1 MRQYTEAY
9 KMHCAAVAIWNDS
22 ESSDPG
28 DLLGYINNLR
38 GYDTDSCGYD
48 SKGRYV
54 ELNKLDKSGELTN
67 NELRLKIAELEK
79 SKIYAFAVDNKYLCI
94 HCTNIERFLESES
107 RDESDIFI
115 ADFNVIKAH
124 IDNSWFSKVK
134 FKFALISGYDDFSG
148 ETRLPFNDTIHT
160 QKGLDLIDYADVLV
174 ECIDNEYVNISNCY
188 NISLKCSVVDGGWFT
203 VKNSEYCSIFI
214 DGLGKEVQNC
224 IIQDVNNSYVFVDNI
239 ESILRFDLCYDVS
252 IVTRKK
258 YEDKIL
264 FGSCKNCNI
273 TFIDDAESNNKIMKK
288 LLSFGN
294 DYIRLGNNPFET
306 KTILAYA
313 MANLNS
319 FGSNLIKDSIELN
332 NSEQMDHLDKLL
344 YELDNCKTAEN
355 VLKRLTKFKMLV
367 SGDVRVI
374 GGKYIV
380 LEANDRS
387 SYVGLNKADIT
398 YCIEDYIPTDAVMS
412 NSIIYKVHAL
422 REINVNGS
430 LNANRIQRHN
440 TTLNIAN
447 ASIVS
452 ILKTA
457 CSCVNV
463 STKEKCEIL
472 LKGCSIGCI
481 NILNSNN
488 IDFARFTEHCGNI
501 NIANSIF
508 DALEIQNTRKSI
520 INISN
525 CHGKLEIIDCDGYM
539 LIING
544 KIIDINSLTKKMWGN
559 KRVLELSL

>member
-1 MRQYTEAY
+1 MMKYTEAY
-9 KMHCAAVAIWNDS
+9 KMHCAALSILNDS
-22 ESSDPG
+22 KADNPV

-38 GYDTDSCGYD
+38 GYDVDSCGYD
-48 SKGRYV
+48 SNGRYI
-54 ELNKLDKSGELTN
+54 ELNKLDKSGKLTN
-67 NELRLKIAELEK
+67 NELRLKIDKLEK
-79 SKIYAFAVDNKYLCI
+79 SKIYAFAIDNKYLCI
-94 HCTNIERFLESES
+94 HCTDIKRFLESES
-107 RDESDIFI
+107 RDDSDILI
-115 ADFNVIKAH
+115 VDFSVINAT

-134 FKFALISGYDDFSG
+134 LNFALISGYDDFSG
-148 ETRLPFNDTIHT
+148 ETRLPFNDTIRT
-160 QKGLDLIDYADVLV
+160 QKGLDLIDYSDVSV
-174 ECIDNEYVNISNCY
+174 ECIDNEYVNISNCV
-188 NISLKCSVVDGGWFT
+188 NISLKCSVVDDGWFT

-224 IIQDVNNSYVFVDNI
+224 ILQDVNNSYVFVDNI
-239 ESILRFDLCYDVS
+239 DSILRLVLCYDVS

-258 YEDKIL
+258 YEKKIL
-264 FGSCKNCNI
+264 FESCKNCNI

-319 FGSNLIKDSIELN
+319 FGSDVIKDSIELN

-344 YELDNCKTAEN
+344 YELDNCKTTGN

-380 LEANDRS
+380 LEANDRGS
-387 SYVGLNKADIT
+387 NVGLNKADIT

-488 IDFARFTEHCGNI
+488 IDFARFAEHCGNI

-508 DALEIQNTRKSI
+508 DVLEIQNTIKSI

-544 KIIDINSLTKKMWGN
+544 KVIDINSLTKKMLG
-559 KRVLELSL
+559 KTRVLELSL

>member
-22 ESSDPG
+22 ESSNPG
-28 DLLGYINNLR
+28 DMLGYINNLR

-48 SKGRYV
+48 SNGRYV
-54 ELNKLDKSGELTN
+54 ELNKLDKSGKLTN
-67 NELRLKIAELEK
+67 DELRLKIDKLEK
-79 SKIYAFAVDNKYLCI
+79 SKIYAFAVDNKHLCI

-115 ADFNVIKAH
+115 VDFNVINAH
-124 IDNSWFSKVK
+124 INNSWFSKVK
-134 FKFALISGYDDFSG
+134 LKFALISGYADFPG
-148 ETRLPFNDTIHT
+148 EIGLTFNDTIRT

-174 ECIDNEYVNISNCY
+174 ECIDNEYVNISNCV
-188 NISLKCSVVDGGWFT
+188 NISLKCSVVDDGWFT
-203 VKNSEYCSIFI
+203 VKDSEYCSIFI
-214 DGLGKEVQNC
+214 DGLGKNVQNC
-224 IIQDVNNSYVFVDNI
+224 ILQDVNNSYVFVDNI
-239 ESILRFDLCYDVS
+239 ESILGLVLCNNVS

-258 YEDKIL
+258 YKEKIL
-264 FGSCKNCNI
+264 FDNCKNCNI
-273 TFIDDAESNNKIMKK
+273 TFIDDAGSNDRIMKK

-294 DYIRLGNNPFET
+294 DYIRLGNDTFET

-332 NSEQMDHLDKLL
+332 NNEQMDHLDKLL
-344 YELDNCKTAEN
+344 YELDNGKTTEN
-355 VLKRLTKFKMLV
+355 VLKKLTKFKMLV

-387 SYVGLNKADIT
+387 SKVWLNKADIT

-412 NSIIYKVHAL
+412 NSIIYKAHAL

-452 ILKTA
+452 ILKTT

-472 LKGCSIGCI
+472 LKECSIVRI

-488 IDFARFTEHCGNI
+488 IDFARFVEHCGNI

-508 DALEIQNTRKSI
+508 DVLEIQDTRNSI